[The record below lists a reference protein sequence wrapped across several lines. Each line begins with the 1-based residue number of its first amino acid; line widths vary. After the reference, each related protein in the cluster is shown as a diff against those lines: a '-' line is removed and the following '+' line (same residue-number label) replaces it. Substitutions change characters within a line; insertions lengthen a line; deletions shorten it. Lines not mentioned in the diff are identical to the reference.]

1 MAKRPAR
8 TTLMGTRLREFWLG
22 STDLA
27 PLSLFRI
34 LYGVQLFNWI
44 WQLYPN
50 LSAFFTDE
58 GILPR
63 RSLMVSFAD
72 RFSLLNLIGEWWQVA
87 IFWALALV
95 IAVLLTVGWR
105 SRLMVFLSF
114 VVTRAVSVHTH

>member
-1 MAKRPAR
+1 
-8 TTLMGTRLREFWLG
+8 MGTKLREFWLG

-34 LYGVQLFNWI
+34 LYGAQLFNWI

-72 RFSLLNLIGEWWQVA
+72 RFSLLNLIRRVVA
-87 IFWALALV
+87 GRD
-95 IAVLLTVGWR
+95 LLG
-105 SRLMVFLSF
+105 
-114 VVTRAVSVHTH
+114 TRARHRGAAHGRLAKQAHVVLRVRRHRELLVPPAAHA

>member
-1 MAKRPAR
+1 
-8 TTLMGTRLREFWLG
+8 MGRRLREFWLG

-34 LYGVQLFNWI
+34 LYGVQFFNWI

-63 RSLMVSFAD
+63 RELMVTFAD
-72 RFSLLNLIGEWWQVA
+72 RFSLLLSRAAVPGRRCQVKCCNGSEIGA
-87 IFWALALV
+87 AF
-95 IAVLLTVGWR
+95 VG
-105 SRLMVFLSF
+105 SR
-114 VVTRAVSVHTH
+114 R

>member
-63 RSLMVSFAD
+63 RALLVNYAD
-72 RFSLLNLIGEWWQVA
+72 RLSLLNLYAPWCQVV

-95 IAVLLTVGWR
+95 VAILLTFGWR
-105 SRLMVFLSF
+105 SRLMSF
-114 VVTRAVSVHTH
+114 F